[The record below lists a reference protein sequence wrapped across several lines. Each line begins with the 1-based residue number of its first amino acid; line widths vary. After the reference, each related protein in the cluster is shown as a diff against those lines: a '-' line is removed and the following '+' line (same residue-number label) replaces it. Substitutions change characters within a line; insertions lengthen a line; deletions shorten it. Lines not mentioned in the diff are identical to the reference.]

1 MRYDTCGRPVPD
13 AHAGGLAVGYSD
25 PVVVEKLSAA
35 TCLAQR

>member
-1 MRYDTCGRPVPD
+1 MRYDTCGRPFPD

-25 PVVVEKLSAA
+25 LVVVERLSAA